1 MFLKYKCQRPV
12 SCKKV
17 RISGFMRYR
26 SKVGSDHAGTLC
38 DTGDSSPNKRKN
50 IREYLSQPIDK
61 QNFRIYNECVI
72 RKNDEEKSRLQND
85 SERDI

>member
-1 MFLKYKCQRPV
+1 
-12 SCKKV
+12 
-17 RISGFMRYR
+17 MRYR

-38 DTGDSSPNKRKN
+38 DNRGDSSPNKRKN

>member
-1 MFLKYKCQRPV
+1 
-12 SCKKV
+12 
-17 RISGFMRYR
+17 MRYR

-72 RKNDEEKSRLQND
+72 RKNDEEKSSIRK
-85 SERDI
+85 SPREEGVWCEHSG